1 MLLATLRNPG
11 AGRQATNNLTP
22 QEETM
27 KTLLLRALVGLAI
40 GFPAA
45 ALAQEKEEATPFL
58 YRAIPASPQIAQ
70 QLEAT
75 NAQFDEAINKHDAVA
90 VAALF
95 TANATL
101 VGPEGIFSGRDSI
114 AKHYTD
120 WFQRWNPSD
129 QITKLSYVYAF
140 GDDLCGIGGLT
151 VTVNGPIHGG
161 RYLIH
166 VYTRVRDT
174 WKIRV
179 AVDKYR
185 PGP

>member
-1 MLLATLRNPG
+1 
-11 AGRQATNNLTP
+11 
-22 QEETM
+22 
-27 KTLLLRALVGLAI
+27 LAI
-40 GFPAA
+40 SFALPI
-45 ALAQEKEEATPFL
+45 LAQEKEEANPFL
-58 YRAIPASPQIAQ
+58 YRAIPAKPEIAQ
-70 QLEAT
+70 QLDAT
-75 NAQFDEAINKHDAVA
+75 NSQFDEAINKHDAAA

-101 VGPEGIFSGRDSI
+101 VGPEGVFSGRDSI

-120 WFQRWNPSD
+120 SFQRWNPSD

-140 GDDLCGIGGLT
+140 GDDLCGIEGLT

-161 RYLIH
+161 QYLIR
-166 VYTRVRDT
+166 VYTLVRDT

-179 AVDKYR
+179 AVEKYR